1 MVTSLTALLSSTINR
16 YSTTRFKTL
25 EMQSKNASESGIS
38 TIKAFFNN
46 SQERAYNYFWL
57 SKSCS
62 ASMKDE
68 ECPIF
73 NPGNSGKE
81 WPGTFQKGNFNNLS
95 SVFWPDGDWCFG
107 SNPNDCIGRQVAPMC
122 TYHIKS
128 QPIRPINWGL
138 YRSYASSFIDN
149 TDDSLDFNPDN
160 FSKHSQSFSIKS
172 SDYVGTEFAGETSF
186 LIEGMTKS
194 KESNIKTSIKKLR
207 VNICL

>member
-25 EMQSKNASESGIS
+25 EMQSKNASESGIN

-62 ASMKDE
+62 NSMKDE

-73 NPGNSGKE
+73 NSGNSGKE
-81 WPGTFQKGNFNNLS
+81 WPGTFQKGQFNNLS

-107 SNPNDCIGRQVAPMC
+107 LIQTIASAG
-122 TYHIKS
+122 KS
-128 QPIRPINWGL
+128 LQCVLTISHLNL
-138 YRSYASSFIDN
+138 
-149 TDDSLDFNPDN
+149 
-160 FSKHSQSFSIKS
+160 
-172 SDYVGTEFAGETSF
+172 
-186 LIEGMTKS
+186 
-194 KESNIKTSIKKLR
+194 
-207 VNICL
+207 